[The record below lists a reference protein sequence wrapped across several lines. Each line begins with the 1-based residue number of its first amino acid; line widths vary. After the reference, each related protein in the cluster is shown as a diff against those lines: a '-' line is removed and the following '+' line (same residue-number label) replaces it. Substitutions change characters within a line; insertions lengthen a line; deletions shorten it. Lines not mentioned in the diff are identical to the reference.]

1 MNMEWKPPS
10 FHLLPYMVI
19 KRKIKDKRK
28 KPHECCGSVPPL
40 AIAIGGRE
48 GQQASSYGYCGQAH

>member
-19 KRKIKDKRK
+19 KNLKIKEKNLM
-28 KPHECCGSVPPL
+28 SVVEGCLPL
-40 AIAIGGRE
+40 L
-48 GQQASSYGYCGQAH
+48 

>member
-19 KRKIKDKRK
+19 KKLKKKRK
-28 KPHECCGSVPPL
+28 KSHKCCGRVPPF
-40 AIAIGGRE
+40 AIAIGGGRE
-48 GQQASSYGYCGQAH
+48 GQQASCYGYCGQAH